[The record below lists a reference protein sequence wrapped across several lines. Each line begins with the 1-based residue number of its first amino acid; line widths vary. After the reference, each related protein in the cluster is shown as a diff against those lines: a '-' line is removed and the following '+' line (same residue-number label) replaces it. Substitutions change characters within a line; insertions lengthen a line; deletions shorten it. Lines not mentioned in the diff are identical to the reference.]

1 MAIGGRGLR
10 GVNRALALAFGL
22 LTVSFSAICL
32 EAGTAS
38 AQEWTFE
45 SALSQRMGY
54 NSNLLLQPNN
64 EISTFSSQTTPEFT
78 LSRTSPTSKVALQGL
93 FEFNEYI
100 NHSDL
105 NSADQFARLTAS
117 KDLSERSKV
126 SFYGAFDRDTTL
138 ESDQEATDQFVN
150 DSIRL
155 YRWNANPSWDYLL
168 SPIDR
173 IKVGAQYLR
182 TTYDSPDKTDYQ
194 DYGPTISYSHDLS
207 ELASI
212 TASLDYSRFEP
223 DQNNN
228 VGLDGDTT
236 RSQDTYGSLL
246 GYEYRPTERFS
257 IGGAAGL
264 NYKVTHRQNGRDQ
277 DSVGYRFQF
286 NMNYQIDEQTN
297 ARVALSRDTEPTG
310 DGEERTRNRGTVNL
324 SYQLTELT
332 ALSLNTSYVDDQE
345 AQSENGVSRYVTVQP
360 QLTWNITDD
369 LKFQASYQFRYKNV
383 ESGGSAYDN
392 AAFITLRYALPD
404 LNWSGF

>member
-22 LTVSFSAICL
+22 LLGSLCMCFET
-32 EAGTAS
+32 GTAL

-54 NSNLLLQPNN
+54 NSNLLLQPND
-64 EISTFSSQTTPEFT
+64 EISTFSSQTIPEFT
-78 LSRTSPTSKVALQGL
+78 LSRTSPTSSISLQGL

-105 NSADQFARLTAS
+105 NSADQFARLNLS
-117 KDLSERSKV
+117 KALSERSKV
-126 SFYGAFDRDTTL
+126 SFRGAFDRDTTL

-155 YRWNANPSWDYLL
+155 YRWDANPSWDYLL

-173 IKVGAQYLR
+173 LNVSARYLR
-182 TTYDSPDKTDYQ
+182 TTYDSPEKTDYQ
-194 DYGPTISYSHDLS
+194 DYGPTVSYSHDLS

-212 TASLDYSRFEP
+212 TASLNYSRFEP
-223 DQNNN
+223 DQNDNE
-228 VGLDGDTT
+228 GLDGDTT
-236 RSQDTYGSLL
+236 NSQDTYGGLF
-246 GYEYRPTERFS
+246 GYDYHPTERFT

-264 NYKVTHRQNGRDQ
+264 NYNVTHRQGGSDQ
-277 DSVGYRFQF
+277 DSIGYRFQF
-286 NMNYQIDEQTN
+286 NMNYQINDQTN
-297 ARVALSRDTEPTG
+297 AQVTLSRDTEPTG
-310 DGEERTRNRGTVNL
+310 DGEERTRNRGSVNL
-324 SYQLTELT
+324 SYQMTELT
-332 ALSLNTSYVDDQE
+332 SFSLNTSYVDDQE
-345 AQSENGVSRYVTVQP
+345 TQSENGVARYLTVRP
-360 QLTWNITDD
+360 AVNWNITED